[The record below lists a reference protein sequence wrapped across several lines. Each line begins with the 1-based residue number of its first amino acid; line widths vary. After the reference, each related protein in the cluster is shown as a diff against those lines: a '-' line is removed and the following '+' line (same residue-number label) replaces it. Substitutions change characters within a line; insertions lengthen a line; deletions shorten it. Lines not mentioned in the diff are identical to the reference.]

1 MHDLLINYVAAEICG
16 EHTLQL
22 NEEDL
27 LLEKGIVDSMG
38 MMRLVLY
45 IEKKFDLKVPPK
57 DMTVENFRT
66 IKDIGN
72 YILRKT
78 N

>member
-1 MHDLLINYVAAEICG
+1 MHDLLINYVVAEICG

>member
-1 MHDLLINYVAAEICG
+1 MHDLLINYVVAEICG

-45 IEKKFDLKVPPK
+45 IEKKFDLKVPPE